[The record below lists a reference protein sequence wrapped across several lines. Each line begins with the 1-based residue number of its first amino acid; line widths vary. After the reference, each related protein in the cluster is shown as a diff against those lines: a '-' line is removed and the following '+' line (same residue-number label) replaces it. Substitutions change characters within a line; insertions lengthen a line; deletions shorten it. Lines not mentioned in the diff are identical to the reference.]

1 MKTVKK
7 EPGQVWRTHEDEVD
21 KIRVQIS
28 RDDRKESTAMTHKYD
43 GTNENAYGSVTLNEI

>member
-1 MKTVKK
+1 MKTRLIKF
-7 EPGQVWRTHEDEVD
+7 EY
-21 KIRVQIS
+21 